1 MDINSKKHNS
11 MEIKVLG
18 TGCPKCK
25 ALEQA
30 TRTAVAEL
38 GIEANVTKVEDIVQI
53 MNYGVMRTPAIVIND
68 RIVLSGRT
76 ATVPEIKEILTKQ

>member
-1 MDINSKKHNS
+1 

-30 TRTAVAEL
+30 TRSAVAEL
-38 GIEANVTKVEDIVQI
+38 GIEANIQKVEDIVDI
-53 MNYGVMRTPAIVIND
+53 MNYGVMRTPAIVINEKV
-68 RIVLSGRT
+68 VLAGR
-76 ATVPEIKEILTKQ
+76 VPDAKELKEIITKNA